1 MTHMEKAEQL
11 LHQQYHCS
19 QALLGAFAEDLGLEL
34 KTALKI
40 SSCFGAG
47 MRQGSVCGCITA
59 SLMVLGMKL
68 GFYDSQDREMEV
80 YGNQKTDAFLK
91 AFRQKMNGKTN
102 CRDILG
108 KDVSKPEDLALVR
121 KEGLILQKCPQA
133 LRAAIGILEQILA
146 DYFPTKP

>member
-1 MTHMEKAEQL
+1 MQLGSDRQQAAEVRYGMTHMEKAEQL

-102 CRDILG
+102 CRDI
-108 KDVSKPEDLALVR
+108 
-121 KEGLILQKCPQA
+121 
-133 LRAAIGILEQILA
+133 
-146 DYFPTKP
+146 